1 VADLV
6 LGDDGNGLP
15 QVMFVL
21 HGEHEWIEGEAFST
35 NAPPGSGYA
44 KTPLSVHITEQ
55 GDTVRVT
62 LAYDTGRFNEETVQS
77 ILGRFVSVARQ
88 VLADPDILIQDI
100 DILLPG
106 ERERIMELSGR
117 DNVVPYPDT
126 TLHDIFRETAGR
138 YPDRP
143 AVIEA
148 DGRRTTY
155 QELQCQVGH
164 IAGFLRSKGVGPDV
178 VVAILMQRSPEL
190 VAAMFGILEAGGA
203 FLLLEPS
210 LPMDRLLMMVEQA
223 GVAVIVSGDEMTELP
238 IYEDITF
245 PFREIMSV
253 DSPGDKQVR
262 RDSSRDSLAY
272 VVFTSGS
279 TGIPKGAMVEHM
291 NVLNRLFYTRD
302 AMGLSQYDRFL
313 QKTPLS
319 FDVSL
324 VELMLPMVIGG
335 AVVLSAPGGDVV
347 SVHEMAELT
356 ERHGVTYLP
365 MPPSI
370 LKGFLEVPGIQRLR
384 GILRIVNCGGESPS
398 ASVMNECFVKLG
410 VRVNNVYGPAETAL
424 SVTVWEYHEG
434 SGYRIPPIGRPNA
447 NVDVLIMDRDGR
459 PIPPG
464 MSGELWIG
472 GAQTGRGYINNEEE
486 TLKRFV
492 DDPLE
497 PGSGRRYY
505 RTGDVARF
513 LPDGNLLFLGRMD
526 DQLKVRGV
534 RIELGDVASALLRC
548 GGVKEAVV
556 LAEPDGEGSNR
567 LRAWV
572 TLKEESV
579 VNEGD
584 IRAAMS
590 ELLPGY
596 MVPFR
601 IHVIDEMPLT
611 PHGKTDHRALRAIA
625 DGDAYNSEGL
635 PLETPTEKKLA
646 EIWSRLLGV
655 EVKSRDADFFRL
667 GGHSLTAMR
676 LAGIVNREF
685 NVILPLPEFYADGRL
700 SCLAERIDTELTKK
714 AERSSRSGEAYWTF
728 RIWKR
733 EDPLKV
739 YSFFNGYRS
748 VIRMAEVCRWDWS
761 VVELTDPQVQKGQI
775 PDLPVEA
782 IAPVY
787 AEAILAEHEEGPI
800 VLMGNCINGIDAYA
814 TACHLQERTNLPIH
828 VLLFDTH
835 CPTAADQR
843 QLSPPTGIEGLFSNV
858 VNRLAGKGLRGS
870 GIAIRVLRRIFR
882 VALAYRFFDP
892 EWYLKRY
899 PDVAQAGID
908 PLSHYLALG
917 WKENRHPS
925 LSFNASLY
933 QSVCPNFQRGLQNP
947 VLHHLL
953 VGRRSASVRRAV
965 REFHSSPEE
974 IERIMASGWFDA
986 DWYKR
991 EYPGV
996 ACHGRSPLAHYMSI
1010 GWRFERKPYPGYDPD
1025 GFAGRFPG
1033 FVPGKDNP
1041 LRHILSLPEIPQR
1054 IAHEPESTESHGEKP
1069 AKALPHHNPED
1080 DMAFVMAQ
1088 SRIRSGYRP
1097 GVFKGEVHFFSN
1109 QILHDRNP
1117 TNGWRTGPHGNV
1129 RSIRMNGDHDSY
1141 LVDDIK
1147 TNAWKVDKVI
1157 RDILYPRRPE
1167 W

>member
-1 VADLV
+1 
-6 LGDDGNGLP
+6 
-15 QVMFVL
+15 
-21 HGEHEWIEGEAFST
+21 
-35 NAPPGSGYA
+35 
-44 KTPLSVHITEQ
+44 
-55 GDTVRVT
+55 
-62 LAYDTGRFNEETVQS
+62 
-77 ILGRFVSVARQ
+77 
-88 VLADPDILIQDI
+88 
-100 DILLPG
+100 
-106 ERERIMELSGR
+106 
-117 DNVVPYPDT
+117 
-126 TLHDIFRETAGR
+126 
-138 YPDRP
+138 
-143 AVIEA
+143 
-148 DGRRTTY
+148 
-155 QELQCQVGH
+155 
-164 IAGFLRSKGVGPDV
+164 
-178 VVAILMQRSPEL
+178 
-190 VAAMFGILEAGGA
+190 
-203 FLLLEPS
+203 
-210 LPMDRLLMMVEQA
+210 
-223 GVAVIVSGDEMTELP
+223 
-238 IYEDITF
+238 
-245 PFREIMSV
+245 
-253 DSPGDKQVR
+253 
-262 RDSSRDSLAY
+262 
-272 VVFTSGS
+272 
-279 TGIPKGAMVEHM
+279 
-291 NVLNRLFYTRD
+291 
-302 AMGLSQYDRFL
+302 
-313 QKTPLS
+313 
-319 FDVSL
+319 
-324 VELMLPMVIGG
+324 
-335 AVVLSAPGGDVV
+335 
-347 SVHEMAELT
+347 
-356 ERHGVTYLP
+356 
-365 MPPSI
+365 
-370 LKGFLEVPGIQRLR
+370 
-384 GILRIVNCGGESPS
+384 VN
-398 ASVMNECFVKLG
+398 
-410 VRVNNVYGPAETAL
+410 
-424 SVTVWEYHEG
+424 
-434 SGYRIPPIGRPNA
+434 
-447 NVDVLIMDRDGR
+447 
-459 PIPPG
+459 
-464 MSGELWIG
+464 
-472 GAQTGRGYINNEEE
+472 
-486 TLKRFV
+486 
-492 DDPLE
+492 
-497 PGSGRRYY
+497 
-505 RTGDVARF
+505 
-513 LPDGNLLFLGRMD
+513 
-526 DQLKVRGV
+526 
-534 RIELGDVASALLRC
+534 
-548 GGVKEAVV
+548 EAVV
-556 LAEPDGEGSNR
+556 LAEPDGKGSNR

-572 TLKEESV
+572 TLKKDIE
-579 VNEGD
+579 VNKSA
-584 IRAAMS
+584 IRSSLM

-601 IHVIDEMPLT
+601 IHVIDSVPLT
-611 PHGKTDHRALRAIA
+611 AHGKTDHRALRAIA
-625 DGDAYNSEGL
+625 DGDGYNSEGL